1 MYSFYPDVAFV
12 RLSRKILQFHN
23 CGVGIPPNNIIC
35 VQFPTRCCFQGKYF
49 KSYSHQCHS
58 YRRDIVS
65 MTWLPQFWSGVS
77 PRQHTH
83 VCVHC
88 TVSIQMLI
96 SISTIKEN
104 IQLTKIRLSQSL
116 ERDIFLHFYIIF
128 ENSEI
133 VTTEQNLILNS
144 AIYTAS
150 IQRSFGIQIAKEN
163 TTVASNDRGVDQFLE
178 FGCLLALY
186 ISWEFPLK

>member
-1 MYSFYPDVAFV
+1 MRTVSNQML
-12 RLSRKILQFHN
+12 LSRKIFQ
-23 CGVGIPPNNIIC
+23 IIFSSMSLLSQRYCIYDVAATILEWGFPSTTHTC
-35 VQFPTRCCFQGKYF
+35 V
-49 KSYSHQCHS
+49 
-58 YRRDIVS
+58 
-65 MTWLPQFWSGVS
+65 
-77 PRQHTH
+77 
-83 VCVHC
+83 C

-163 TTVASNDRGVDQFLE
+163 TTSASIDRGVDQFLE

-186 ISWEFPLK
+186 ISWEFQPPLN

>member
-1 MYSFYPDVAFV
+1 MATKYLSLMSQIGATVTQRPYLEIKKRGFPLITHVMYSFYPDVAFV

-23 CGVGIPPNNIIC
+23 CGVGIPPNNMIC

-83 VCVHC
+83 VCV
-88 TVSIQMLI
+88 
-96 SISTIKEN
+96 
-104 IQLTKIRLSQSL
+104 
-116 ERDIFLHFYIIF
+116 
-128 ENSEI
+128 
-133 VTTEQNLILNS
+133 
-144 AIYTAS
+144 
-150 IQRSFGIQIAKEN
+150 
-163 TTVASNDRGVDQFLE
+163 QFLSR
-178 FGCLLALY
+178 C
-186 ISWEFPLK
+186 